1 MQRRLGMWRLLL
13 MLGPAVI
20 LSCAAEHPVCAQI
33 PSDNGC
39 WCKLEDRTTECL
51 VRLPFAECRRLNGHC
66 LAFMPGMGHVL
77 HPSAQRAVIDDP
89 DGYTN
94 VRSGR
99 GTQFDI
105 IAEVRQGEI
114 FRVTPRED
122 AEWWHVL
129 TPDGRAMGFMHRSR
143 IRLLGGR

>member
-1 MQRRLGMWRLLL
+1 MDRKLETWLLS
-13 MLGPAVI
+13 MLCLVI
-20 LSCAAEHPVCAQI
+20 VLSCVVERRVWAQI
-33 PSDNGC
+33 PSDHGC
-39 WCKLEDRTTECL
+39 WCKLEGRTTECL
-51 VRLPFAECRRLNGHC
+51 VRLPFAECRQLNGHC
-66 LAFMPGMGHVL
+66 LAFMPGQGHVL
-77 HPSAQRAVIDDP
+77 HPSASRAVIDDP

-94 VRSGR
+94 VRSGP

-114 FRVTPRED
+114 FRVTPRGH

-143 IRLLGGR
+143 IRLLEGR